1 MPPTCRVPGPTHII
15 IIIIIMIVISEFGKK
30 HAALAIAALVPKMGD
45 VKIAPKG
52 NEVLTQFAE
61 VTQSLLQLCYMH
73 TVWDLTPVVSN
84 VCACE
89 HASHMLT
96 HTHTHAHSV
105 FRPVVPSS

>member
-1 MPPTCRVPGPTHII
+1 MPPTCRVLGPTRII
-15 IIIIIMIVISEFGKK
+15 ISEFGKK

-61 VTQSLLQLCYMH
+61 VTQSLLQLYAC
-73 TVWDLTPVVSN
+73 TVRYLTPVVSN